1 MGVAESEFDWREE
14 VMQERVSYT
23 EVGRLGNY
31 AGLSMSSC
39 VREREG
45 GPFKEQTT
53 NRFEFSPLTAQR
65 SRGSVTFSHL
75 QHSSSTVLWREL
87 IPLVTTKM

>member
-1 MGVAESEFDWREE
+1 MAESEFDWREE
-14 VMQERVSYT
+14 VMQDRVSYT
-23 EVGRLGNY
+23 EVGRLCNY

-39 VREREG
+39 VRDREG
-45 GPFKEQTT
+45 GTFMEQTT

-65 SRGSVTFSHL
+65 SRGCVTFSHL
-75 QHSSSTVLWREL
+75 LHSSSTVLWREL

>member
-14 VMQERVSYT
+14 VMQDRVSYT

-39 VREREG
+39 VRERE
-45 GPFKEQTT
+45 
-53 NRFEFSPLTAQR
+53 
-65 SRGSVTFSHL
+65 RGAFLRNKPPTDLNLAH
-75 QHSSSTVLWREL
+75 
-87 IPLVTTKM
+87 